1 MNDSWN
7 RLEKVIELSGLS
19 INKFAATIGL
29 NRSENLYRIKK
40 GKNSISKELVDRITI
55 KYCNINKAWLLT
67 GEGAMYTNPVHN
79 KEGTPVST
87 KKIPFY
93 DSAIFESYEL
103 NDSLLPLPEPLYYID
118 VPTLANCDFASLFV
132 GDSMKPKIPSGSIV
146 ALKEIDME
154 LILPGEMYL
163 IVTEKYTTIKYV
175 RTVSESNSLLKLV
188 PENKEFYDEMFLE
201 KSLIR
206 RIFMVKGVIS
216 TEVL

>member
-1 MNDSWN
+1 MNESWS
-7 RLEKVIELSGLS
+7 RLEKVIDSSGLS
-19 INKFAATIGL
+19 INKFATTIGL
-29 NRSENLYRIKK
+29 KRSENLYRIKK
-40 GKNSISKELVDRITI
+40 GKNSISKELTELITT

-67 GEGAMYTNPVHN
+67 GEGSMYTKPSLN
-79 KEGTPVST
+79 KENNPATT

-93 DSAIFESYEL
+93 DSAIFESEEL
-103 NDSLLPLPEPLYYID
+103 NESPLPEPLYYID
-118 VPTLANCDFASLFV
+118 VPSLTNCDFASLFV

-146 ALKEIDME
+146 ALKEMDIQ

-175 RTVSESNSLLKLV
+175 RTVSENHTLLKLV
-188 PENKEFYDEMFLE
+188 PENKEFYDEMLLD
-201 KSLIR
+201 KALIR